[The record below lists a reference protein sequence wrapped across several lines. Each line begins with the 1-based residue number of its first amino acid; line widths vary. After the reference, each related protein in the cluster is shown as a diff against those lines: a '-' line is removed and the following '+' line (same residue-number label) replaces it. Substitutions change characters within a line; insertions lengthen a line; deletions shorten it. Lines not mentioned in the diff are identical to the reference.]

1 MMNDNVSLHAGRRG
15 IFSLGRALIDEAKTL
30 VRQEIELAKQEVT
43 AKLLR
48 DLKAAA
54 LLIVSGVMLLLALFV
69 FVFMLI
75 VDLFSY
81 LTGHVWLGL
90 VITWLIYTIIFGIV
104 ALIGVRR
111 MQSPKPVRTIQTL
124 REDLEWLKQQLRRS
138 KR

>member
-1 MMNDNVSLHAGRRG
+1 MNDDASPRAGRRS
-15 IFSLGRALIDEAKTL
+15 IFSLGRTLIDEAKTL
-30 VRQEIELAKQEVT
+30 VRQEIELAKQEMT

-54 LLIVSGVMLLLALFV
+54 LLIVAGLMLSLALFV

-81 LTGHVWLGL
+81 LTGHLWLGL
-90 VITWLIYTIIFGIV
+90 IITWLIYTIIFGIV

-124 REDLEWLKQQLRRS
+124 REDLEWLTQQLRRS
-138 KR
+138 KT

>member
-1 MMNDNVSLHAGRRG
+1 MMNVEPAPRAGRRG
-15 IFSLGRALIDEAKTL
+15 IFSLGRTLIDEAKTL
-30 VRQEIELAKQEVT
+30 VRQEVELAKQEVT

-54 LLIVSGVMLLLALFV
+54 LLIIAAIMLALALFV
-69 FVFMLI
+69 FVFMLV

-81 LTGHVWLGL
+81 LTGHLWLGL
-90 VITWLIYTIIFGIV
+90 IITWLIYTIVFGIV

-138 KR
+138 RI

>member
-1 MMNDNVSLHAGRRG
+1 MNDDASPRAGRRG
-15 IFSLGRALIDEAKTL
+15 IFSLGRTLIEEAKTL
-30 VRQEIELAKQEVT
+30 VRQEIELAKQEMMS
-43 AKLLR
+43 KLLR

-54 LLIVSGVMLLLALFV
+54 LLIVAAVMLLLALFV

-90 VITWLIYTIIFGIV
+90 IITWLIYTVIFGIV

-138 KR
+138 KT

>member
-1 MMNDNVSLHAGRRG
+1 MNDDASPRAGRRG
-15 IFSLGRALIDEAKTL
+15 IFSLGWTLIEEAKTL
-30 VRQEIELAKQEVT
+30 VRQEIELAKQEMMS
-43 AKLLR
+43 KLLR

-54 LLIVSGVMLLLALFV
+54 LLIVAAVMLLLALFV

-90 VITWLIYTIIFGIV
+90 IITWLIYTVIFGIV

-138 KR
+138 KT